1 MPVRHVNSSATVERQ
16 QKEVLAKF
24 EGMARGLKVSLAYDT
39 LTDDFRRRL
48 TVSLMAIAD
57 SMKVLLAA
65 LNNSVIE
72 ERVKAE
78 NMEPDSEAKG
88 RKGKKNGPVA
98 HVADI
103 PMHINY
109 EALQKAQIIKED
121 IAQHHGEKSGKAAT
135 RTRPTGHLGAI

>member
-1 MPVRHVNSSATVERQ
+1 
-16 QKEVLAKF
+16 
-24 EGMARGLKVSLAYDT
+24 MARGLKVSLAYDT

-65 LNNSVIE
+65 LNNS
-72 ERVKAE
+72 VKAE